1 MASFVEVCSLDEV
14 PPDRAKGV
22 SVDGLP
28 IALFRDADDPSIVH
42 ALHGRCPHA
51 NGPMGRAWVDAGE
64 AICPLHRWRF
74 DLRTGRCH
82 TAPGRSLH
90 RFRCEVRDGRVW
102 VEA

>member
-1 MASFVEVCSLDEV
+1 MPRFVEVCEASDVPLD
-14 PPDRAKGV
+14 RGKGV

-28 IALFRDADDPSIVH
+28 IALFRDPADPEVIH

-51 NGPMGRAWVDAGE
+51 NGPMGRGWVEDGE

-74 DLRTGRCH
+74 NLRTGRCL
-82 TAPGRSLH
+82 TAPDRSLH
-90 RFRCEVRDGRVW
+90 KFRCEIRSGRVW